1 MAALLAVVER
11 EWMSIEADWMKRSQ
25 RKRKERNLE
34 RQRERW
40 RKIREDPVKYDENLE
55 RHRRYVHNWRAK
67 VKFFPLQSLALAS
80 TGYGVVDI
88 AFSTYPPSS
97 MTTCPPKQPRNS
109 SDSCSTILRC
119 RTALSSS

>member
-40 RKIREDPVKYDENLE
+40 RKIREDPVKYD
-55 RHRRYVHNWRAK
+55 
-67 VKFFPLQSLALAS
+67 
-80 TGYGVVDI
+80 
-88 AFSTYPPSS
+88 
-97 MTTCPPKQPRNS
+97 
-109 SDSCSTILRC
+109 
-119 RTALSSS
+119 

>member
-1 MAALLAVVER
+1 MAALLVVVER
-11 EWMSIEADWMKRSQ
+11 EWISIEADWMKRSQ

-40 RKIREDPVKYDENLE
+40 RKIREDLFKYDENLE

-67 VKFFPLQSLALAS
+67 VIFLPLQSLVLAS

-88 AFSTYPPSS
+88 AFSTHFLRPP
-97 MTTCPPKQPRNS
+97 Q
-109 SDSCSTILRC
+109 
-119 RTALSSS
+119 